1 MPGIWLYPNRAPL
14 KRFLR
19 ACATAV
25 VIAVV
30 ASAAGSESTIT
41 FNKDV
46 APVLYLRCGSCH
58 RPGEIGPFSLL
69 TYRDARLHATQIA
82 DVTARRVMPP
92 WKPERGKGT
101 FIGDRSLSDDEIQVL
116 QAWVAQGAKEG
127 DARDL
132 PPLPQWTTGWAFG
145 TPDLV
150 VTMAAPYTLQA
161 GGSDVFRTFVIP
173 IPTSVARYVKA
184 IEFRPGNARAVHH
197 ANIGIDRTGSS
208 RRLDALDAE
217 PGYVGGMVPDAAY
230 PPGYMLG
237 WTPGQRPRPSPDGM
251 AWRLEAGSDLVVQLH
266 MQPTGKPEPVQ
277 VSAGFFFTD
286 EAPVRTPVG
295 LRLGSETI
303 DIQPDDP
310 RYTISDSYVLPVN
323 VDVLAVQPHAHNL
336 ARQMEAI
343 ATLPDKTI
351 VPLISIADW
360 DFRWQDVY
368 RYEHALRL
376 PRGTTISMRYT
387 YDNST
392 ANARNPVR
400 PPQHVVWGQN
410 TTDEMG
416 DLWVQVVPVAEP
428 DLALL
433 AEDIGKKTRGEDL
446 AAYTKILATD
456 SKNPL
461 RHDTVA
467 MLSLQAGDPES
478 AVRHFRD
485 SLALNAESAPTH
497 YNLGIALSLQ
507 RKYDEAMAEFREALR
522 VDPNY
527 ADAHNNLGALLTL
540 AGQFDEAADHYRRAL
555 AINDDNSDA
564 HNNLARILWA
574 QGHREDAV
582 NEFRRA
588 SAIKPDAPSPL
599 AGLAWVRA
607 TAPDAAMRDPGEAVR
622 LGERA
627 AALTGRRDA
636 SVLDIL
642 AAAYAS
648 AGQFDRATQTAQAA
662 LGLATATTSTG
673 STALADQIRA
683 RLALYAQRKP
693 FRSEP

>member
-1 MPGIWLYPNRAPL
+1 M
-14 KRFLR
+14 KRSL
-19 ACATAV
+19 CAAAV
-25 VIAVV
+25 VIV
-30 ASAAGSESTIT
+30 AAASPAAGETAVT

-46 APVLYLRCGSCH
+46 APVLYARCATCH

-69 TYRDARLHATQIA
+69 TYRDARQHATQIA

-101 FIGDRSLSDDEIQVL
+101 FVGDRSLSDDEIRLL
-116 QAWVAQGAKEG
+116 QAWVAQGTTEG

-132 PPLPQWTTGWAFG
+132 PPAPQWTTGWAFG

-150 VTMAAPYTLQA
+150 VAMPAPYTLQA
-161 GGSDVFRTFVIP
+161 GGGDVFRTFVIP
-173 IPTSVARYVKA
+173 IPTTTARYVKA

-197 ANIGIDRTGSS
+197 VNIGVDRTGSS

-303 DIQPDDP
+303 DILPGDAG
-310 RYTISDSYVLPVN
+310 YTIADSYVLPVD

-336 ARQMEAI
+336 ARQMEAV
-343 ATLPDKTI
+343 ATLPDQTVVPI
-351 VPLISIADW
+351 VSIADW

-368 RYEHALRL
+368 RYEHPLRL
-376 PRGTTISMRYT
+376 PRGSTISMRYT
-387 YDNST
+387 YDNSEG
-392 ANARNPVR
+392 NPRNTSR
-400 PPQHVVWGQN
+400 PPRHVVWGQN
-410 TTDEMG
+410 TSDEMG
-416 DLWVQVVPVAEP
+416 DLWVQVVPVAES

-433 AEDIGKKTRGEDL
+433 AGDIGKKTRGEDL
-446 AAYTKILATD
+446 AAYTKVLSAD

-461 RHDTVA
+461 RHDIVA

-478 AVRHFRD
+478 AVRHYRD
-485 SLALNAESAPTH
+485 SLALNSESAPTH
-497 YNLGIALSLQ
+497 YNLGIALSLE
-507 RKYDEAMAEFREALR
+507 RKFDEAMAEFRDALR
-522 VDPNY
+522 VDPDY

-540 AGQFDEAADHYRRAL
+540 AGRFDEAADHYRRAL

-574 QGHREDAV
+574 EGHRAEAV
-582 NEFRRA
+582 DEFTRA
-588 SAIKPDAPSPL
+588 SAIKPDAPAPL

-607 TAPDAAMRDPGEAVR
+607 TAPDAAMRDPAEAVR

-627 AALTGRRDA
+627 AQLPGRRDP

-642 AAAYAS
+642 AAAYAL
-648 AGQFDRATQTAQAA
+648 AGQFDRATATAQAA
-662 LGLATATTSTG
+662 LDLAAVSQP
-673 STALADQIRA
+673 ALADQIRT
-683 RLALYAQRKP
+683 RLALYAQRQP